1 MKQIF
6 HILFVF
12 SCLPCFSQ
20 TSENQLQFDS
30 LLWNLQQ
37 ATYAQKS
44 IEIEEIKN
52 VHKIT
57 GWHFVPNLNYDFI
70 NNNYYLTV
78 STTHL
83 VSTMLGKR
91 QEKKQL
97 STIDRRYENKLKTNE
112 IKLKSLLLSI
122 NHKLDNLQLSGIILS
137 NDIEIFRIKQ
147 QQSINNEIDTE
158 SFLNDKSQI
167 LNKIKL
173 HNSQVIDIQQS
184 LFDIEEITEKSI
196 NLDLQRFVVN
206 PDSVLIPLTPYY

>member
-6 HILFVF
+6 YILFVF
-12 SCLPCFSQ
+12 SCFYCYPQ

-37 ATYAQKS
+37 ATNVQKS

-57 GWHFVPNLNYDFI
+57 AWHFVPNLNYDFI

-97 STIDRRYENKLKTNE
+97 SAIDRRYENRLKTNE

-122 NHKLDNLQLSGIILS
+122 NHKLDNLKLSGVILS

-147 QQSINNEIDTE
+147 QQSANNEIDTE
-158 SFLNDKSQI
+158 SFLQDKSQI

-173 HNSQVIDIQQS
+173 HNSQVVDIQQS
-184 LFDIEEITEKSI
+184 VFAIEEITETSV
-196 NLDLQRFVVN
+196 NLELHRFVVN
-206 PDSVLIPLTPYY
+206 PDTVLIPETF

>member
-1 MKQIF
+1 MF
-6 HILFVF
+6 LILFVF
-12 SCLPCFSQ
+12 SCLTCFSQ

-30 LLWNLQQ
+30 LLWNLH
-37 ATYAQKS
+37 YVNDLQKS

-52 VHKIT
+52 VHKLT
-57 GWHFVPNLNYDFI
+57 AWHFVPNLNYDFI

-122 NHKLDNLQLSGIILS
+122 NHKLDNLKLSGIILS

-147 QQSINNEIDTE
+147 QQSANNEIDTE

-167 LNKIKL
+167 LNKVKL
-173 HNSQVIDIQQS
+173 HNSQIIDIQQS
-184 LFDIEEITEKSI
+184 LFSIEEITEKSI
-196 NLDLQRFVVN
+196 NLDLQRFIVN
-206 PDSVLIPLTPYY
+206 PDSVLIPLTSKY